1 MQYIALLA
9 ENEGDMDA
17 MLDVVS
23 GWCRKWLLRINVLKS
38 LVLVVH
44 FRKRRKRS
52 DHVFCKF
59 GEKGGCLDYTTS
71 YKHLEVL
78 FFEFATFK
86 IKTENFTEALHVFFS
101 KIQLNK

>member
-1 MQYIALLA
+1 
-9 ENEGDMDA
+9 MDA

-59 GEKGGCLDYTTS
+59 GEMGGCLDYTTS
-71 YKHLEVL
+71 YKHLGVL
-78 FFEFATFK
+78 FYEFATFK
-86 IKTENFTEALHVFFS
+86 INIRRHEHSFRLFIWSLVRTK
-101 KIQLNK
+101 